1 MSRSMIP
8 ATALRSTPS
17 LGGDLGLI
25 GAVAQV
31 PSRVFATLLVWQM
44 RTRERARLAEM
55 EAHRLDD
62 MGLTSEQAGRE
73 AAKPFWQA

>member
-55 EAHRLDD
+55 EAHRLED

>member
-8 ATALRSTPS
+8 ATALRSTHS

-55 EAHRLDD
+55 EAHRLED

>member
-17 LGGDLGLI
+17 SGGDLGLV
-25 GAVAQV
+25 GAVAQA

-44 RTRERARLAEM
+44 RARERARLAEM
-55 EAHRLDD
+55 ESYRLDD
-62 MGLTSEQAGRE
+62 MGISRGQARRE